1 MPALLKRAETRLEK
15 LDASL
20 RALNPSAV
28 LDRGYAVVK
37 VGDRI
42 VARAAETNIG
52 ENVRIL
58 LSDGELGA
66 RIEEIRTKLRH
77 GCTEID
83 AIGTYTGTKKSVL
96 ICVINKHQLYEFQKI
111 LAQHKDTFSYFE
123 VVNETYGNFKQIK

>member
-1 MPALLKRAETRLEK
+1 MRRLKLDHLGASVALASPRDRLLTPRLDALEALDKRADGAMPALMKRAETRLEK

-37 VGDRI
+37 AGDRI
-42 VARAAETNIG
+42 LARTADTNIG

-66 RIEEIRTKLRH
+66 RIEEIRTKE
-77 GCTEID
+77 GSNEED
-83 AIGTYTGTKKSVL
+83 
-96 ICVINKHQLYEFQKI
+96 QL
-111 LAQHKDTFSYFE
+111 
-123 VVNETYGNFKQIK
+123 